1 MSMTTPNNRRQF
13 AIVLDVLAFAFFL
26 RVLGQA
32 LVAFFHVDF
41 LPAMKQW
48 YSGLLPYPL
57 LLPSQILI
65 LAVQVKI
72 SLDLHRDAGYFAA
85 PRPRAGTV
93 LRYLSFLYAAGNV
106 LRYLLTMSAHP
117 QGSIPIYFHFVL
129 AAYLYV
135 LARYFSR
142 EIHDR
147 A

>member
-1 MSMTTPNNRRQF
+1 MRSSLTALRSH
-13 AIVLDVLAFAFFL
+13 FFL

-41 LPAMKQW
+41 LPAMEHW

-72 SLDLHRDAGYFAA
+72 SLDLHRGSGYFA
-85 PRPRAGTV
+85 RLHPRASVV
-93 LRYLSFLYAAGNV
+93 LRYLSFLYAGGNV
-106 LRYLLTMSAHP
+106 LRYLLTMSEHP

-129 AAYLYV
+129 AAYVYT
-135 LARYFSR
+135 LARTFSR
-142 EIHDR
+142 GTHDR